1 LSTRARSTFIDPNGQ
16 SVFVLQLTLS
26 ISTSKPSRGTTVV
39 STLRIERV
47 FAAPADATF
56 DAGIG
61 VAARAT
67 RTDFDAATA
76 CPSGQKAKSLAPHAR
91 DDVARRF

>member
-16 SVFVLQLTLS
+16 SAFVLQLTLS

-47 FAAPADATF
+47 FAA
-56 DAGIG
+56 
-61 VAARAT
+61 R
-67 RTDFDAATA
+67 FDAATA